1 MKKYKKLILGFI
13 QVAFAFL
20 IILFTVTG
28 AVDISIGHAT
38 PLLLIGMITAF
49 SSFSKALPAAIMGFL
64 AGACLDSVQSG
75 AVCFNTATLMVM
87 ATLVWLISNYLFN
100 KNIQSAMVLSLIMSG
115 LYFLLRWAVF
125 FIKPLSVQE
134 SMSYL
139 LSYAVPSAIYSAVFI
154 IPFYYFY
161 KFLDKLSKE

>member
-1 MKKYKKLILGFI
+1 MKKYKKIILGFI
-13 QVAFAFL
+13 HTVVAFFV
-20 IILFTVTG
+20 ILFTLTG
-28 AVDISIGHAT
+28 TIDISIGKAT

-49 SSFSKALPAAIMGFL
+49 SVFSKALPAALMGFA
-64 AGACLDSVQSG
+64 AGACLDSIQTG
-75 AVCFNTATLMVM
+75 AVCFNTATLMVISVG
-87 ATLVWLISNYLFN
+87 VWLISNYLFN
-100 KNIQSAMVLSLIMSG
+100 KNIQSAITLSLIMSG

-139 LSYAVPSAIYSAVFI
+139 LSYAVPSAIYSAAFI

-161 KFLDKLSKE
+161 KFLDRFSKE